1 MISIIIPAFNE
12 EKRIGASLEKLA
24 SFLKTRKEDFEILI
38 VDDASTDNTGKV
50 VETFKPKTPNLRVL
64 RLEKSPYA
72 GKGLA
77 VNRGTLAAKG
87 SIVIFTDADFST
99 PIGEIDKLLEKIKS
113 GYDIAIGSR
122 ALDRSLVKKR
132 QSPLRELMGRV
143 FNVLVRLLVVPGI
156 VDTQC
161 GFKAFDM
168 AACKILFENE
178 RIFDFGFDVELLFL
192 ARKRGLKIAEVP
204 VYCHND
210 PASRVHPIKDAF
222 SMFLDLLKIRFFHA
236 EKKGSVVD
244 RLFYYLHRYRTF
256 FKFSTVGV
264 SNTIVDFG
272 LFYALTRVTKM
283 DLLIANPISVETA
296 IIWSFFWNNLWTFS
310 KIKNQRPLAIRF
322 FIFQFV
328 SLGALILSQDVL
340 FILNRFLGVFDLFAK
355 AATIPAVLIF
365 NYSLNS
371 RWTFRN
377 LDRGRGAWYLYTG
390 FILLFLVIYSLL

>member
-1 MISIIIPAFNE
+1 MKTQDKWRKSFSGVTRSHHDKFW
-12 EKRIGASLEKLA
+12 EK
-24 SFLKTRKEDFEILI
+24 
-38 VDDASTDNTGKV
+38 
-50 VETFKPKTPNLRVL
+50 VE
-64 RLEKSPYA
+64 
-72 GKGLA
+72 
-77 VNRGTLAAKG
+77 
-87 SIVIFTDADFST
+87 
-99 PIGEIDKLLEKIKS
+99 S
-113 GYDIAIGSR
+113 GYDVVIGSR

-143 FNVLVRLLVVPGI
+143 FSVLVRLVVVPGI

-168 AACKILFENE
+168 ATCKILFEE
-178 RIFDFGFDVELLFL
+178 GRIFDFGFDVELLFL
-192 ARKRGLKIAEVP
+192 ARKKGLKIAEVP
-204 VYCHND
+204 VYWRND

-222 SMFLDLLKIRFFHA
+222 SMFLDLLKIRLFHA
-236 EKKGSVVD
+236 EKNGSVVD
-244 RLFYYLHRYRTF
+244 RIFYYLYRYRTF

-272 LFYALTRVTKM
+272 LFYALTRVAKM

-310 KIKNQRPLAIRF
+310 KRQNQRPLAVRF

-328 SLGALILSQDVL
+328 SLGALILSQDIL

-371 RWTFRN
+371 RWTFRD

-390 FILLFLVIYSLL
+390 FILLFLVIYYLLIH